1 MSHETLRE
9 LDGLIREIRRD
20 VNIYSLV
27 TPDNDSEQQELFLTG
42 QVEEPSFTYSG
53 GIENTGEIRREL
65 GVLGHELKEL
75 DVEEPVQ
82 RLYEDS
88 NREGEAL
95 IDIADNLGDLGVVQP
110 ASREINGEP
119 SRGAINWA
127 EDILSQDHLEESGAK
142 AVYGSDEMLD
152 AAERTLDVLGLDWN
166 VETSEKSIFS
176 VNAAKQ
182 TVSVPG
188 DREFTANEMMR
199 LPLHEIGVHAVRG
212 ANGYEQEYRVMGG
225 GAGGYHQ
232 AEEGVALF
240 LEEATGLSEPELKR
254 KYAARAKSVESVMNG
269 DSFSETYEMNLEY
282 GFDEEEAWK
291 TAMRAH
297 RGGGF
302 IKDHV
307 YAEGLRQV
315 QAYAGGEV
323 GEGLEEIGEMDGSL
337 EDLLVG
343 KISVDQ
349 AEALGDEMDVEYSPL
364 DVVSEMDYI
373 TPDSIDPS
381 QHMDVDP
388 RLDEWYSAAT

>member
-9 LDGLIREIRRD
+9 LDELVQEIRGD
-20 VNIYSLV
+20 VSIYSLV
-27 TPDNDSEQQELFLTG
+27 TPENDSEQRELFLAG

-53 GIENTGEIRREL
+53 GVENSSKIKREL
-65 GVLGHELKEL
+65 EVLGDELEEL
-75 DVEEPVQ
+75 DVEESVQ

-88 NREGEAL
+88 IREGEAL
-95 IDIADNLGDLGVVQP
+95 LDIAENVGDTGVVQT
-110 ASREINGEP
+110 ASREIYGEP

-127 EDILSQDHLEESGAK
+127 ENILSQDPLEESGAE
-142 AVYGSDEMLD
+142 AVYGSDEMVD

-166 VETSEKSIFS
+166 VETSGKSIFS
-176 VNAAKQ
+176 VNAANQ
-182 TVSVPG
+182 TVSVPE

-212 ANGYEQEYRVMGG
+212 ANGYEQEYQVMGA

-240 LEEATGLSEPELKR
+240 LEEATGLSDPELKR
-254 KYAARAKSVESVMNG
+254 KYAARAKSVESVING
-269 DSFSETYEMNLEY
+269 DSFSETYEMNLGY
-282 GFDEEEAWK
+282 GFEPEQAWK

-297 RGGGF
+297 RGGRF

-315 QAYAGGEV
+315 QAYVGEEV

-337 EDLLVG
+337 EDLLAG
-343 KISVDQ
+343 KISVEQ
-349 AEALGDEMDVEYSPL
+349 ADALGDEMDAEYSPL
-364 DVVSEMDYI
+364 DVVNEMDYI
-373 TPDSIDPS
+373 TPDSVDPS